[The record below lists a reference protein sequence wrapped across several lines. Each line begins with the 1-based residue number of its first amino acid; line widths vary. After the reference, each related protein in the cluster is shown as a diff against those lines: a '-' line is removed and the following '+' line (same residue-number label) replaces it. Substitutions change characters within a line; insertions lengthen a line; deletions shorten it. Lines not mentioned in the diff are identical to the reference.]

1 MLRDDHPEHR
11 TGWFTVIATFR
22 TLFRAATRLTRT
34 QKRLSKTAKALQRA
48 LSTTPMP
55 VMVPKRTT
63 ARPGHDEPAPAVPSA
78 RDEFIDGT
86 HWRSSQ
92 VRGYKLYVPPDH
104 GGRPLP
110 LVVMLHGCS
119 QDPDDFAAGTAMN
132 DQARDLGFFVLYP
145 AQSKDANPSRC
156 WNWFKHA
163 HQQRGRGEPA
173 LIADMTLVVMNRY
186 DVDTSRVYIAGLS
199 AGGAMAAIVAAAY
212 PEIFAAVGVHSGLPR
227 GAARD
232 MVEALAVMKGG
243 VADPSPDGQPNS
255 FGTRIALPTI
265 VFHGDQDEVV
275 HPRNSEQVIA
285 AALRERDG
293 VAGSSST
300 FAASRPKVERGVSAS
315 GRRYTRSTHHDHRG
329 NAFAEHWLVHGA
341 GHAWFGGRTTGS
353 HTDAAGPDA
362 TREMLRFFFGQP
374 HEPVR

>member
-1 MLRDDHPEHR
+1 MN
-11 TGWFTVIATFR
+11 ATFR
-22 TLFRAATRLTRT
+22 SLFRAATRLTRA
-34 QKRLSKTAKALQRA
+34 QKRLGRTAKALQRA
-48 LSTTPMP
+48 LSVKPKAVTIPRRTAAPIVRNAP
-55 VMVPKRTT
+55 VAEVR
-63 ARPGHDEPAPAVPSA
+63 SA
-78 RDEFIDGT
+78 RDEFIGGT
-86 HWRSSQ
+86 HMRSSQ

-104 GGRPLP
+104 GGRQLP

-132 DQARDLGFFVLYP
+132 DRARELGFFVLYP
-145 AQSKDANPSRC
+145 AQSKSANPSRC

-186 DVDTSRVYIAGLS
+186 AVDASRVYVAGLS

-227 GAARD
+227 GAASD
-232 MVEALAVMKGG
+232 MVEALTVMKKG
-243 VADPSPDGQPNS
+243 VAGARSDVQPNR
-255 FGTRIALPTI
+255 FGAKTTPPTI
-265 VFHGDQDEVV
+265 VFHGDQDETV
-275 HPRNSEQVIA
+275 HPRNGEQVIA
-285 AALRERDG
+285 AALGERDG
-293 VAGSSST
+293 VAGPSSPFT
-300 FAASRPKVERGVSAS
+300 QNRPKVERGVSAS

-341 GHAWFGGRTTGS
+341 GHAWFGGRATGS